1 VLLST
6 VILDMASV
14 HLDGLPN
21 LAYSTIHHKFD
32 ELKVTEV
39 ICIKVLKYL
48 ADCPKGPI
56 KKDRSNQ
63 MTTQRSTLLPGCTAG
78 HSRRQHWSV
87 IFGSITHRFRTYGSN
102 LRVSITSDTSGEL
115 FRSLAALIRQVRD
128 ILLGV
133 RSSQQTEGHLTPSF
147 GDVCL

>member
-1 VLLST
+1 MLLST

-87 IFGSITHRFRTYGSN
+87 IFGFNHSPFPDLWLQSA
-102 LRVSITSDTSGEL
+102 
-115 FRSLAALIRQVRD
+115 SLNYV
-128 ILLGV
+128 
-133 RSSQQTEGHLTPSF
+133 GH
-147 GDVCL
+147 VW